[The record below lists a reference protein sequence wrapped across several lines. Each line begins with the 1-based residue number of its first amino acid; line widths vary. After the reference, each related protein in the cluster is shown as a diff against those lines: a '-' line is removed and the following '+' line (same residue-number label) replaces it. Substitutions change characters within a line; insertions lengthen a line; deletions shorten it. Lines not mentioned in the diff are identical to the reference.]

1 MKRFAIVLAF
11 AATISAVKL
20 RDDEVEAEDEDEAE
34 VEDEEEE
41 EKIIVRR
48 NKDSVF
54 MPLKSSFT
62 DIANTSDAI
71 VDTLDD
77 YKENHDGFGG
87 ALRESMITGTGD
99 VLAAVTMAVF
109 LPLAV
114 ADTVAST
121 M

>member
-20 RDDEVEAEDEDEAE
+20 RDDEVEADEDEAE

-41 EKIIVRR
+41 KIIVRK
-48 NKDSVF
+48 NKDSIF

-87 ALRESMITGTGD
+87 ALRESLITGTGD

>member
-41 EKIIVRR
+41 KIIVRR

-71 VDTLDD
+71 VDTLD
-77 YKENHDGFGG
+77 GQQGG
-87 ALRESMITGTGD
+87 ED
-99 VLAAVTMAVF
+99 
-109 LPLAV
+109 
-114 ADTVAST
+114 
-121 M
+121 